1 MPKLSKISRKSLKKN
16 KSKNRKIKKKSKN
29 KKGGASL
36 SAEAVKLS
44 AEELKAATTL
54 VDAVTKEVEGTEPEK
69 VLLVFDWD
77 LTLSYCSL
85 EEEIPRGYPNAQIP
99 GFIYDNALGKPFQ
112 LLPIEHLKLD
122 TTWKVQLSTFFK
134 KLKEKNFNIKI
145 VTANTKH
152 NVETL
157 CNHYDLMPRYIDK
170 KDIISQY
177 DLHDQTLYDYLNEKK
192 LANKSQIK
200 EKISKY
206 QIIKD
211 LSQDMD
217 TVLFFDDSPN
227 ERTQFYEE
235 FIKDKKE
242 NSWATDKLKYIQV
255 NRPPRGTFGGIFD
268 TKLNKD
274 LAEEISRE

>member
-36 SAEAVKLS
+36 AAEVESEAVKLS
-44 AEELKAATTL
+44 EEELEAATTL
-54 VDAVTKEVEGTEPEK
+54 VDAVTKNEKVKRTKPEN

-85 EEEIPRGYPNAQIP
+85 EAEIPPDALIP
-99 GFIYDNALGKPFQ
+99 DFIYKNALGKPFQ
-112 LLPIEHLKLD
+112 LSQDEHLKLD

-134 KLKEKNFNIKI
+134 KLKENKFNIKI

-157 CNHYDLMPRYIDK
+157 CKHYHLIPLFINK
-170 KDIISQY
+170 EDIIS
-177 DLHDQTLYDYLNEKK
+177 
-192 LANKSQIK
+192 NKSQIK

-235 FIKDKKE
+235 FIKDEKE

-255 NRPPRGTFGGIFD
+255 NRPPKGTFGGIFD
-268 TKLNKD
+268 TELNKD